1 MLAQIARKIRAI
13 YSSVFGE
20 HLFATCWTY
29 KNFQNESDGHIHADN
44 GVASLSPWT
53 TPGESNLETDTGGL
67 VLWNKAVPDEY
78 FDATGE
84 EMMHTSQALTT

>member
-1 MLAQIARKIRAI
+1 M
-13 YSSVFGE
+13 FGE
-20 HLFATCWTY
+20 HLFATCWSY
-29 KNFQNESDGHIHADN
+29 KCFQDEPDGHIHADN
-44 GVASLSPWT
+44 DAVSLNLWI
-53 TPGESNLETDTGGL
+53 TPDESNLETDAGGL